1 VRESAPGFISQWLYQ
16 GERAMKNHH
25 QTYCRIGAGIALFCS
40 TLALGAPQVPPSA
53 PVTVVNTPAN
63 PVPVTGSLGVS
74 GTVSISGTVPVTQ
87 SGTWNV
93 GVAGTLNTKNIDE
106 RGRNPFSVTVQCS
119 DGSGNSCVA
128 STPPVPAG
136 QRLVLEY
143 VGGGIQVNTTAGT
156 VGVQGFVLFIDGTS
170 TELALPPRFIGSASG
185 TENYGVSE
193 RVLMFAEAGQVLK
206 VQFSGWNAHIGG
218 FALLSGYLID
228 LSQ

>member
-1 VRESAPGFISQWLYQ
+1 
-16 GERAMKNHH
+16 MKNQHE
-25 QTYCRIGAGIALFCS
+25 TYCRIGAGIALFCS

-106 RGRNPFSVTVQCS
+106 RGRNPFTVQAFCS
-119 DGSGNSCVA
+119 DGSFNICIA
-128 STPPVPAG
+128 SLPPVPAG
-136 QRLVLEY
+136 KRLVLEY
-143 VGGGIQVNTTAGT
+143 VSGGMQVRTKAGA
-156 VGVQGFVLFIDGTS
+156 VGVQDFSLFISGTN
-170 TELALPPRFIGSASG
+170 TELSLPARLIGSSDG
-185 TENYGVSE
+185 TENYRVSE
-193 RVLMFAEAGQVLK
+193 RVLMFVEAGQV
-206 VQFSGWNAHIGG
+206 VQAQVSAWQTNVSGDV
-218 FALLSGYLID
+218 LLSGYLID